1 MMLTQGKVFL
11 AEVASQKLKG
21 LNLRYGLTTTMSQR
35 GISLGMKPGG
45 LPTSL
50 GAHVRPSASA
60 WQGWVHTAHWGDEAA
75 LFRHVASIT

>member
-1 MMLTQGKVFL
+1 M
-11 AEVASQKLKG
+11 ASQKLKG

-35 GISLGMKPGG
+35 GISLGVKPGD

-50 GAHVRPSASA
+50 GAPMRLSASA

-75 LFRHVASIT
+75 LSRRVASIT